1 VEVLKDLAPFWAREH
16 SIPREGQGPQV
27 TVRVGI
33 NGFGRIGRNFFRAV
47 KASGADVEI
56 VAVNDLTDNKTLA
69 NLLKYDSI
77 LGRFDGEVS
86 YDENSLTVD
95 GKKIA
100 AFAEKDPAKL
110 DWASVGADIVIE
122 STGFFTDAEKAKAHL
137 TGGAK
142 KVIISA
148 PAKNED
154 ITIVMGVN
162 DDQYDA
168 SKHTII
174 SNASCTTNCL
184 APMAKALNDGLGIER
199 GLMTTIHAYT
209 GDQRLHDAPHSDPRR
224 ARAAAINIV
233 PTSTGA
239 AKAVALVLPE
249 LKGKLD
255 GYALRVPT
263 PTGSATDLTFEAPRE
278 TTVEEV
284 NEIVKKAAS
293 EGPLKGYLQYT
304 EDPLVS
310 TDIVTDPASCIFDS
324 GLTKV
329 IGNQV
334 KVVGWYDNEW
344 GYSNRLVDLTT
355 LVGSS
360 L

>member
-1 VEVLKDLAPFWAREH
+1 MT
-16 SIPREGQGPQV
+16 I
-27 TVRVGI
+27 RVGI

-47 KASGADVEI
+47 LASGADVE
-56 VAVNDLTDNKTLA
+56 VVGANDLTDNATLA
-69 NLLKYDSI
+69 HLVKYDSI
-77 LGRFDGEVS
+77 LGRLPQEVKAS
-86 YDENSLTVD
+86 ADEISVGGHTMKV
-95 GKKIA
+95 
-100 AFAEKDPAKL
+100 FAEKDPSKL
-110 DWASVGADIVIE
+110 PWGDLGADVVIE
-122 STGFFTDAEKAKAHL
+122 STGFFTDATKAKAHID
-137 TGGAK
+137 GGAK

-154 ITIVMGVN
+154 VTVVMGVN
-162 DDQYDA
+162 HQTYDPA
-168 SKHTII
+168 KHNII

-184 APMAKALNDGLGIER
+184 APMAKVLQDTVGIEK

-209 GDQRLHDAPHSDPRR
+209 QDQNLQDGPHKDLRR
-224 ARAAAINIV
+224 ARAAALNIV

-239 AKAVALVLPE
+239 AKAIGLVLPD

-255 GYALRVPT
+255 GFALRVPI
-263 PTGSATDLTFEAPRE
+263 PTGSATDLTIDAGRD
-278 TTVEEV
+278 TSVEEI
-284 NEIVKKAAS
+284 NAAMKAAA
-293 EGPLKGYLQYT
+293 EGPLKGILTYT
-304 EDPLVS
+304 EDEIVS

-344 GYSNRLVDLTT
+344 GYSNRLVDLVK
-355 LVGSS
+355 LVGAG